1 MKRATASKDAS
12 GQRWWCRLS
21 NIAEFADIPEY
32 SVTGNL
38 TLQDVS
44 NLVTEIYTRNYKAVN
59 GTAPPL
65 NKADPIMLTLK
76 SMTELY
82 YMMIQI
88 AEKRTRCAL
97 LKTAT
102 GAELDNM
109 GLPFGVKRNGA
120 TYATVTVRF
129 SLSAVLKTVAMI
141 PQETRVRTAA
151 GVYFATMDYAQIDI
165 GKTYVDVL
173 AQAEV
178 VGAGSNDIPP
188 GVVDTLVD
196 AIPYVAAVENTDTSS
211 GGADVES
218 DDSLTR
224 RIWLSPTTY
233 SCAGPKDAYEF
244 WAMKCETKR
253 QRKEEN
259 NVRRFKHLTW
269 TDRLRIEKWLNEGMK
284 PKDIASK
291 LRVHISTVYNELHR
305 GEYQRLVGDTWE
317 LVSAYSPDI
326 AEQKYQAHLRDK
338 GPALKIG
345 KDHELANY
353 IETTILNKECSP
365 AAVFGYAQQEGK
377 QFKTSVSVQTV
388 YHYIKKG
395 LFLNLTQEELPRHGK
410 HKQAYKKVCKKE
422 AARAPAGES
431 IEQRPPEVNERQEFG
446 HWEGDT
452 VYSGK
457 GKVKTTCALFTITER
472 KTRNEIIIG
481 VPNRKAE
488 TIVKAVDAL
497 ERKLGA
503 RKFRLIFKSITF
515 DNGTEFAAADMLE
528 RSCINKTIPR
538 TKVYFCH
545 PYSSWERG
553 SNEHVNGMIRR
564 KHPKG
569 TDFSKVSKEQ
579 LAATE
584 KWINEY
590 PRKIFG
596 YKSSAI
602 MFQQCLNE
610 LGIAM

>member
-1 MKRATASKDAS
+1 MYCRENGNATRGAVELRAEMPNEINTIQNAWNVICEFEYLVEADHSARKGKRYRAEVLAFTANLEHNLFQIQEQMIAVDCPLGPYRKLWVSVPKKRLVMALPYPDRIVQWSLYQYLNPVYDRLFIEDSYACRKGKGSHKAAARLQYWMRQVDRKPGPGWYYLKLDISKFFY
-12 GQRWWCRLS
+12 R
-21 NIAEFADIPEY
+21 
-32 SVTGNL
+32 
-38 TLQDVS
+38 
-44 NLVTEIYTRNYKAVN
+44 VN
-59 GTAPPL
+59 HA
-65 NKADPIMLTLK
+65 K
-76 SMTELY
+76 
-82 YMMIQI
+82 
-88 AEKRTRCAL
+88 L
-97 LKTAT
+97 LKILA
-102 GAELDNM
+102 
-109 GLPFGVKRNGA
+109 KRIKDPKLMK
-120 TYATVTVRF
+120 F
-129 SLSAVLKTVAMI
+129 L
-141 PQETRVRTAA
+141 
-151 GVYFATMDYAQIDI
+151 
-165 GKTYVDVL
+165 
-173 AQAEV
+173 
-178 VGAGSNDIPP
+178 GS
-188 GVVDTLVD
+188 V
-196 AIPYVAAVENTDTSS
+196 
-211 GGADVES
+211 
-218 DDSLTR
+218 
-224 RIWLSPTTY
+224 
-233 SCAGPKDAYEF
+233 
-244 WAMKCETKR
+244 
-253 QRKEEN
+253 
-259 NVRRFKHLTW
+259 
-269 TDRLRIEKWLNEGMK
+269 
-284 PKDIASK
+284 
-291 LRVHISTVYNELHR
+291 
-305 GEYQRLVGDTWE
+305 
-317 LVSAYSPDI
+317 
-326 AEQKYQAHLRDK
+326 
-338 GPALKIG
+338 
-345 KDHELANY
+345 
-353 IETTILNKECSP
+353 
-365 AAVFGYAQQEGK
+365 
-377 QFKTSVSVQTV
+377 V

-431 IEQRPPEVNERQEFG
+431 IEQRPTEVNERQEFG

-457 GKVKTTCALFTITER
+457 GKVKTTCALFTMTER

-584 KWINEY
+584 KWVNEY

>member
-1 MKRATASKDAS
+1 M
-12 GQRWWCRLS
+12 
-21 NIAEFADIPEY
+21 
-32 SVTGNL
+32 
-38 TLQDVS
+38 
-44 NLVTEIYTRNYKAVN
+44 
-59 GTAPPL
+59 
-65 NKADPIMLTLK
+65 
-76 SMTELY
+76 
-82 YMMIQI
+82 
-88 AEKRTRCAL
+88 
-97 LKTAT
+97 
-102 GAELDNM
+102 
-109 GLPFGVKRNGA
+109 
-120 TYATVTVRF
+120 
-129 SLSAVLKTVAMI
+129 
-141 PQETRVRTAA
+141 
-151 GVYFATMDYAQIDI
+151 
-165 GKTYVDVL
+165 
-173 AQAEV
+173 
-178 VGAGSNDIPP
+178 
-188 GVVDTLVD
+188 
-196 AIPYVAAVENTDTSS
+196 
-211 GGADVES
+211 
-218 DDSLTR
+218 
-224 RIWLSPTTY
+224 
-233 SCAGPKDAYEF
+233 
-244 WAMKCETKR
+244 
-253 QRKEEN
+253 
-259 NVRRFKHLTW
+259 
-269 TDRLRIEKWLNEGMK
+269 
-284 PKDIASK
+284 
-291 LRVHISTVYNELHR
+291 
-305 GEYQRLVGDTWE
+305 
-317 LVSAYSPDI
+317 
-326 AEQKYQAHLRDK
+326 
-338 GPALKIG
+338 
-345 KDHELANY
+345 
-353 IETTILNKECSP
+353 
-365 AAVFGYAQQEGK
+365 
-377 QFKTSVSVQTV
+377 QTV

>member
-1 MKRATASKDAS
+1 M
-12 GQRWWCRLS
+12 S